1 MGWDV
6 DPSPSLTSPSLP
18 ERIKLFHMSVVY
30 RDNLY

>member
-6 DPSPSLTSPSLP
+6 DPSPSLP

-30 RDNLY
+30 RDHLY